1 MASINV
7 TYAEVGSATAR
18 MQNAQQSMTDQV
30 AQLKAMIDNL
40 VQSGFK
46 TEVASGKFQTSYD
59 QWTTGA
65 KNVIEGLGGMKAFLD
80 QVVAKH
86 QELDQSL
93 GSQVS
98 GG

>member
-7 TYAEVGSATAR
+7 TYDEVRSASSKLKSSG
-18 MQNAQQSMTDQV
+18 QSMQDQV

-46 TEVASGKFQTSYD
+46 TELASGRFHASYE

-65 KNVIEGLGGMKAFLD
+65 RNMLEGLGGMSQYLD

-86 QELDQSL
+86 QELDSSL
-93 GSQVS
+93 SSSMGN
-98 GG
+98 